1 MIDWNQIKEKWASLT
16 WSGTAGFAL
25 PPVVLEAQ
33 PDFVMGA
40 RLAGRASGNGKG
52 NGALRSGEPVRRIS
66 VRSLAPGS
74 VRPGP
79 AAANLADSGE
89 LVRALRGVTEVIGN
103 GTARFGFLVPDAM
116 VRVGLLSFETLP
128 PDRREADTLIRWRM
142 KENLPFPAEEARI
155 SYQVVSHEAGGI
167 DLLAVAARASV
178 LVEYEAALEEVNGG
192 SASVLMLP
200 ASLALLPLLPE
211 SGDVPQALV
220 HVCSGWVTH
229 VVVTGQRVSLW
240 RTREVPGTGPAALLD
255 GVATEASRVIAA
267 SRDRQQIEIGRFWL
281 CARPPAAPSLA
292 ADLGRVLSREVE
304 VLEADS
310 SLASALPNEERRLFE
325 QYGATVA
332 GLVSNSVCQ

>member
-1 MIDWNQIKEKWASLT
+1 MIDWNQIKERWASLT

-52 NGALRSGEPVRRIS
+52 NGSDPVRRVS

-79 AAANLADSGE
+79 AAANLADSAE

-103 GTARFGFLVPDAM
+103 GTARFGLLVPDGM

-128 PDRREADTLIRWRM
+128 ADRREADALIRWRM

-155 SYQVVSHEAGGI
+155 SYQVVSRETGGI
-167 DLLAVAARASV
+167 DLVAVAARASV
-178 LVEYEAALEEVNGG
+178 LGEYEAALEEVNGG

-211 SGDVPQALV
+211 SDARPQALI
-220 HVCSGWVTH
+220 HVCSGWVTQ
-229 VVVTGQRVSLW
+229 VVVTGKHVSLW
-240 RTREVPGTGPAALLD
+240 RTREVPGTDPVALLD
-255 GVATEASRVIAA
+255 GVATEVSRVLAA

-281 CARPPAAPSLA
+281 CARPPATPALA
-292 ADLGRVLSREVE
+292 AELGRALSREVE
-304 VLEADS
+304 VLETDS
-310 SLASALPNEERRLFE
+310 SLASALPAEEQRLFGE
-325 QYGATVA
+325 YGATVA
-332 GLVSNSVCQ
+332 GLISNSNQQGRT